1 MTETQKSFF
10 SRLNSLGTGER
21 ATLRREAGIMLQE
34 ADSAALTT
42 FYRCLPPVVDSRQE
56 GRWFAIACLRCLWD
70 PGEEN
75 GKPFAQ
81 IVADLIRRDELS
93 ASTGHRVENLLDT
106 TWDGDGYMLT
116 KLARLVKL
124 VKQKSGDVAVD
135 FPDFLEDL
143 LRWNYDS
150 QPVQRKWAR
159 TIFASDTMNEEK
171 EK

>member
-10 SRLNSLGTGER
+10 SRLNTLGTGER
-21 ATLRREAGIMLQE
+21 AALRREAGVMLQE

-42 FYRCLPPVVDSRQE
+42 FYRCLPSAVDSRQE
-56 GRWFAIACLRCLWD
+56 GKWFAIACLRCLWD
-70 PGEEN
+70 SGEEG

-81 IVADLIRRDELS
+81 IIADLIRRDELS

-106 TWDGDGYMLT
+106 PWDADGYMLT
-116 KLARLVKL
+116 KLARLVKM
-124 VKQKSGDVAVD
+124 VKQKSGNIAVD
-135 FPDFLEDL
+135 FPDLLVDL

-159 TIFASDTMNEEK
+159 TIFASDTMTEEK
-171 EK
+171 E

>member
-21 ATLRREAGIMLQE
+21 AALRREAGVMLQE
-34 ADSAALTT
+34 ADSVALTT

-56 GRWFAIACLRCLWD
+56 GKWFAIACLRCLWD

-106 TWDGDGYMLT
+106 PWDVDGYMLT

-135 FPDFLEDL
+135 FPDFLGDL

-171 EK
+171 EY

>member
-21 ATLRREAGIMLQE
+21 AALRREAGVMLQE

-56 GRWFAIACLRCLWD
+56 GKWFAIACLRCLWD

-75 GKPFAQ
+75 GRPFAQ

-106 TWDGDGYMLT
+106 PWDADGYMLT

-124 VKQKSGDVAVD
+124 VKQKSGDVTVD
-135 FPDFLEDL
+135 FPDFLDDL
-143 LRWNYDS
+143 LRWNFDS

-159 TIFASDTMNEEK
+159 MIFANDAITEEK
-171 EK
+171 E

>member
-1 MTETQKSFF
+1 M
-10 SRLNSLGTGER
+10 
-21 ATLRREAGIMLQE
+21 
-34 ADSAALTT
+34 
-42 FYRCLPPVVDSRQE
+42 
-56 GRWFAIACLRCLWD
+56 
-70 PGEEN
+70 
-75 GKPFAQ
+75 
-81 IVADLIRRDELS
+81 S

-106 TWDGDGYMLT
+106 TWDADGYMLT

>member
-21 ATLRREAGIMLQE
+21 AALRREAGVMLQE

-106 TWDGDGYMLT
+106 PWDADGYMLT

-135 FPDFLEDL
+135 FPDFLDDL

-159 TIFASDTMNEEK
+159 MIFSKETMNEEK